1 MRFAITCEFGMIIVR
16 LSEVWIS
23 VLNRFISPARPLT
36 PFISIKSP
44 SLNGRKNIIST
55 PAPMLLKVSLKLI
68 PMAKPTAPSTA
79 IKLVVSIP
87 RFESAAST
95 TKINSKVFI
104 IFSKKPDN
112 IGSIL
117 ILEITFSIIN
127 ESLPIIHLPT
137 KNISK
142 DTINLIAY
150 LPQSMAKPI

>member
-1 MRFAITCEFGMIIVR
+1 
-16 LSEVWIS
+16 
-23 VLNRFISPARPLT
+23 
-36 PFISIKSP
+36 
-44 SLNGRKNIIST
+44 
-55 PAPMLLKVSLKLI
+55 
-68 PMAKPTAPSTA
+68 
-79 IKLVVSIP
+79 
-87 RFESAAST
+87 
-95 TKINSKVFI
+95 SKVFI

-137 KNISK
+137 KYISK